1 MSGALS
7 GSRPNIVLIV
17 LDDLGYGDLSR
28 YGSPVGTPR
37 MDAVGRAGMTF
48 RQACSGAPICTP
60 SRAAL
65 MTGRYAQ
72 RVGLPQVLWP
82 EEDRGL
88 PEFEHTVAEAMR
100 AAGYATGIF
109 GKWHLG
115 DPRLTGNP
123 WDARPRFLPSAH
135 GFDHFCGIPY
145 SNDQGWGDRQRLPLY
160 RGDAVAVDDVNT
172 EQGQERLA
180 GEYTDA
186 AIAFIRRSVARQRP
200 FFAYVPHSSVHQ
212 PFHVPEETGG
222 ADGRYPDVIRE
233 ADRQVG
239 RLLDE
244 LRALELVESTLVI
257 ITSDN
262 GPWFEGSTGGLRG
275 RKTDPFEGG
284 LRVPFMVRWPGR
296 VPVGE
301 NRYPISFVDLLP
313 TLIDLAGAPAPPSDR
328 PIDGISIAPALAGE
342 PMPRGRTLYYFGDLE
357 EGPTGE
363 VDPDWMWNVSAA
375 RQDRWKLLWP
385 ATVWP
390 DLGREMLFDLD
401 TDPAEST
408 DVAAAHPLIR
418 DSLAQR
424 ARIFNDEILR
434 NRAAAIERTRRHRGG
449 G

>member
-1 MSGALS
+1 MSDGLS

-28 YGSPVGTPR
+28 YGSQVATPR
-37 MDAVGRAGMTF
+37 MDEVGRAGMTF

-60 SRAAL
+60 SRTAL

-82 EEDRGL
+82 DEDRGL
-88 PEFEHTVAEAMR
+88 PDFEHTVAEALR
-100 AAGYATGIF
+100 GAGYRTGIF

-123 WDARPRFLPSAH
+123 WNAQPRFLPSSH

-145 SNDQGWGDRQRLPLY
+145 SNDQGWGAEQWLPLY
-160 RGDAVAVDDVNT
+160 RGDAVVVDNVNT
-172 EQGQERLA
+172 EQGQESLA

-186 AIAFIRRSVARQRP
+186 AIAFIRRSVALQRP
-200 FFAYVPHSSVHQ
+200 FFAYIPHSSVHQ

-222 ADGRYPDVIRE
+222 VDGSYPDVIRE

-239 RLLDE
+239 RVLDE
-244 LRALELVESTLVI
+244 LRALGLVDSTLVI
-257 ITSDN
+257 VTSDN

-284 LRVPFMVRWPGR
+284 IRVPFMARWPGR
-296 VPVGE
+296 VPVAE
-301 NRYPISFVDLLP
+301 NRYPISFVDVLP
-313 TLIDLAGAPAPPSDR
+313 TLIDLAGAPPPPADR
-328 PIDGISIAPALAGE
+328 PIDGISVVGALEGRAMPA
-342 PMPRGRTLYYFGDLE
+342 GRTLYIYGDLE

-363 VDPDWMWNVSAA
+363 VDPDWVWNVAA
-375 RQDRWKLLWP
+375 VRQDRWKLLWP

-390 DLGREMLFDLD
+390 ELGREMLVDLD
-401 TDPAEST
+401 RDPAEST
-408 DVAAAHPLIR
+408 DVADAHPLILH
-418 DSLAQR
+418 SLAER
-424 ARIFNDEILR
+424 ARIFNDDILR
-434 NRAAAIERTRRHRGG
+434 HRSAAIERTRRHR
-449 G
+449 